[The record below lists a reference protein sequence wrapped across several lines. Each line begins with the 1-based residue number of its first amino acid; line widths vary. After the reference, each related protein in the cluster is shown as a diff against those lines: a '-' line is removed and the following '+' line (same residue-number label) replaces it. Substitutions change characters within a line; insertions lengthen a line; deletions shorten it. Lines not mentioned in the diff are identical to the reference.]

1 MKPIHLEPAV
11 GPLKQFHR
19 WPLFGLK
26 GFTRRLEIPR
36 RLRALVRA
44 RESSL
49 IALAALVG
57 VLGGLV
63 VAAMGTAVD
72 MLHQVFFN
80 LSTSDHASIFHWETA
95 ERLSAQLKLNPVLAL
110 SVPLL
115 GGLLFGVTTE
125 LIKRWRPEREID
137 PIEAN
142 ALHGGRMSFIGSLV
156 VALQTVWSSGVGASV
171 GLEAGYTQ
179 LASGVASRIG
189 MAFRLRRGDLR
200 VLVGC
205 GAAAGIAGAFGA
217 PLAGAFYAF
226 ELIIGSYSPSGLAPV
241 GISAL
246 IGFLVAHAFSPAEIG
261 VVGPEKMVIASRDF
275 AIAGMLGLLM
285 AVLGIVLMRGV
296 AISETMFARLRLRPI
311 LRTVIGGA
319 VVGMLA
325 IVSPQVMSSGHGAL
339 RIIGVL
345 DLSIRTVALV
355 FVLKIVASIASLGS
369 GFRGGLF
376 FSSLLIGSLGG
387 HLLAVALTT
396 VFPTYYFD
404 PNAYA
409 VIGMSALAASVIGG
423 PLTMI
428 FIALETTG
436 DLWLATLVLVAVIIS
451 AQVTREVFGYSFA
464 TWRFHL
470 RGETIRSAAD
480 IGWMRELT
488 VGKMMRQDV
497 QTVHASTNVAAFREA
512 FPLGSAAYVVT
523 VDEADRYVGLIHVAD
538 THAAEVTAD
547 QPIKDFLHYND
558 EMLLPGMAVK
568 ESVLAFDRAE
578 AEALAV
584 VDSYLDRR
592 VIGLLT
598 EAYVLRRYSAALERR
613 RQEMLGDE

>member
-1 MKPIHLEPAV
+1 M
-11 GPLKQFHR
+11 
-19 WPLFGLK
+19 
-26 GFTRRLEIPR
+26 
-36 RLRALVRA
+36 RA

-49 IALAALVG
+49 IGLAAVVG

-63 VAAMGTAVD
+63 VAVMGTAVD
-72 MLHQVFFN
+72 LLHQVLFN
-80 LSTSDHASIFHWETA
+80 LPVGPVPFHWGMA
-95 ERLSAQLKLNPVLAL
+95 ERLSAQLKLNPVLAF

-115 GGLLFGVTTE
+115 GGLFFGTVTE
-125 LIKRWRPEREID
+125 CIRRFRPEREID

-142 ALHGGRMSFIGSLV
+142 ALHGGRMSLLGSV
-156 VALQTVWSSGVGASV
+156 IVAAQTVWSSGVGASV

-179 LASGVASRIG
+179 FASGIASRIG
-189 MAFRLRRGDLR
+189 NAFHLRRGDLR
-200 VLVGC
+200 ILVGC

-217 PLAGAFYAF
+217 PLAGAFYGF
-226 ELIIGSYSPSGLAPV
+226 ELIIGSYSPNSLAPV

-246 IGFLVAHAFSPAEIG
+246 IGYLVAHAFSSVDIG
-261 VVGPEKMVIASRDF
+261 VVGPEKITITTREL
-275 AIAGMLGLLM
+275 AIAAVLGLL
-285 AVLGIVLMRGV
+285 ASILGILLMRGV
-296 AISETMFARLRLRPI
+296 ALCEVMFSRLRLRPA
-311 LRTVIGGA
+311 LRTMTGGMVIGLIA
-319 VVGMLA
+319 MA
-325 IVSPQVMSSGHGAL
+325 YPQVMSSGHGAL

-345 DLSIRTVALV
+345 DLSIRTIALV
-355 FVLKIVASIASLGS
+355 FMLKILASIASLGS

-387 HLLAVALTT
+387 HLLAVALTMM
-396 VFPTYYFD
+396 FPTSYFD
-404 PNAYA
+404 PNAFA

-436 DLWLATLVLVAVIIS
+436 DLWLTTLVLIAVIIS

-480 IGWMRELT
+480 IGWMRDLT

-497 QTVHASTNVAAFREA
+497 QTVHASTTVASFREA
-512 FPLGSAAYVVT
+512 FPLGSTAYVVA
-523 VDEADRYVGLIHVAD
+523 VDEADRYVGLVHVPE
-538 THAAEVTAD
+538 THAAEALPD
-547 QPIKDFLHYND
+547 KAIKDFLHYTD

-568 ESVLAFDRAE
+568 EAVLAFDRAE

-592 VIGLLT
+592 IIGLLT

-613 RQEMLGDE
+613 RQEMLGEE

>member
-1 MKPIHLEPAV
+1 LIAEVADR
-11 GPLKQFHR
+11 F
-19 WPLFGLK
+19 
-26 GFTRRLEIPR
+26 EIPR

-49 IALAALVG
+49 IGLAALVG

-63 VAAMGTAVD
+63 VAAMGAAVD
-72 MLHQVFFN
+72 LLHQIFFA
-80 LSTSDHASIFHWETA
+80 LPEGDHAATLFHWEIV
-95 ERLSAQLKLNPVLAL
+95 ERLSAQLTLNPILAFC
-110 SVPLL
+110 VPVF
-115 GGLLFGVTTE
+115 GGLLFGVSNE
-125 LIKRWRPEREID
+125 ALRRWRPEREID

-142 ALHGGRMSFIGSLV
+142 ALHGGRMSLLGSMLV
-156 VALQTVWSSGVGASV
+156 AAQTVWSSGVGASV

-179 LASGVASRIG
+179 AASGIASRIG
-189 MAFRLRRGDLR
+189 NAFRLRRGDLR
-200 VLVGC
+200 ILVGC

-217 PLAGAFYAF
+217 PLAGAFYGF
-226 ELIIGSYSPSGLAPV
+226 ELIIGSYTPSSLAPV
-241 GISAL
+241 AIAAL
-246 IGFLVAHAFSPAEIG
+246 LGYKVVEQISPADIG
-261 VVGPEKMVIASRDF
+261 VVAPEKMAIASHDL
-275 AIAGMLGLLM
+275 ATAALLGLLIG
-285 AVLGIVLMRGV
+285 VLGIILMRGV
-296 AISETMFARLRLRPI
+296 ALCESMFARLKLRPA
-311 LRTVIGGA
+311 LCTAIGGA
-319 VVGMLA
+319 AVGIMA
-325 IVSPQVMSSGHGAL
+325 MYYPQVMSSGHGAL

-345 DLSIRTVALV
+345 DLSLLTVAVV
-355 FVLKIVASIASLGS
+355 FVLKILASIASLGS

-396 VFPTYYFD
+396 LFPTSYFD

-409 VIGMSALAASVIGG
+409 VIGMSALSAAVIGA
-423 PLTMI
+423 PLCMI
-428 FIALETTG
+428 FIALETTK
-436 DLWLATLVLVAVIIS
+436 DLWLTTLVLIAVIIS
-451 AQVTREVFGYSFA
+451 AQVTREMFGYSFA

-497 QTVHASTNVAAFREA
+497 QTVHASTNIASFREV
-512 FPLGSAAYVVT
+512 FPLGSTAYVVA
-523 VDEADRYVGLIHVAD
+523 VDEADRYIGLVQVAE
-538 THAAEVTAD
+538 THAAEVPPD
-547 QPIKDFLHYND
+547 KPIKDFLHYTD

-568 ESVLAFDRAE
+568 EAVLAFDRAE

-598 EAYVLRRYSAALERR
+598 EAHVLRRYSAALERR
-613 RQEMLGDE
+613 RQEILGEE

>member
-1 MKPIHLEPAV
+1 VIAQV
-11 GPLKQFHR
+11 A
-19 WPLFGLK
+19 
-26 GFTRRLEIPR
+26 TRLEIPR
-36 RLRALVRA
+36 RLRAIVRA

-49 IALAALVG
+49 ILLAALVG
-57 VLGGLV
+57 VIAGLV
-63 VAAMGTAVD
+63 VAAMGGAVD
-72 MLHQVFFN
+72 LLHEVLFKLQ
-80 LSTSDHASIFHWETA
+80 HG
-95 ERLSAQLKLNPVLAL
+95 ERLSARLTLDPVLAL

-115 GGLLFGVTTE
+115 GGLIFGATTE
-125 LIKRWRPEREID
+125 VIRRWRPEREID

-142 ALHGGRMSFIGSLV
+142 ALHGGRMSLLGSII
-156 VALQTVWSSGVGASV
+156 VAAQTVWSSGVGASV

-179 LASGVASRIG
+179 LASGIASRVG
-189 MAFRLRRGDLR
+189 TAFRLRRGDLR
-200 VLVGC
+200 ILVGC

-217 PLAGAFYAF
+217 PLAGAFYGF

-241 GISAL
+241 GIASL
-246 IGFLVAHAFSPAEIG
+246 IGFLVARQLEPAELGI
-261 VVGPEKMVIASRDF
+261 VAPEKTVIVAHDLVL
-275 AIAGMLGLLM
+275 AATLGLLAAM
-285 AVLGIVLMRGV
+285 LGILLMRGV
-296 AISETMFARLRLRPI
+296 AISENMFARLRLRPT
-311 LRTVIGGA
+311 LRTMLGGL
-319 VVGMLA
+319 VVGLLA
-325 IVSPQVMSSGHGAL
+325 MITPQIMSSGHGAL
-339 RIIGVL
+339 RVAGML
-345 DLSIRTVALV
+345 DLSFRTVVLL

-369 GFRGGLF
+369 GFRGGMF
-376 FSSLLIGSLGG
+376 FSSLLIGALGG
-387 HLLAVALTT
+387 HLLAVALTMFWPT
-396 VFPTYYFD
+396 VYFD

-436 DLWLATLVLVAVIIS
+436 DLWLTTAVLVAVIIA

-488 VGKMMRQDV
+488 VEKMMRQDV
-497 QTVHASTNVAAFREA
+497 QTVQASSTIAAFREA
-512 FPLGSAAYVVT
+512 FPLSSTAYVIA
-523 VDEADRYVGLIHVAD
+523 VDDLDRYVGLITVAD
-538 THAAEVTAD
+538 AHAAEAD
-547 QPIKDFLHYND
+547 QESSIKDLLRHPED
-558 EMLLPGMAVK
+558 MLLPGMAVK

-598 EAYVLRRYSAALERR
+598 EAYVLRRYSAALEGRR
-613 RQEMLGDE
+613 RDLGEE